1 MTSTGRI
8 PSGAVASTPNC
19 GVVAIAVLTGYTIH
33 DITQWYRH
41 SAGKSRQWRGRLY
54 FHELR
59 RFVQGHRMGWVSIP
73 GARGTLK
80 KFIEQHT
87 ATTTDRGYIVR
98 VGNHFVA
105 VTRGQVIDQLQDAPA
120 AEHWTARK
128 RVTHAAEIV
137 L

>member
-1 MTSTGRI
+1 
-8 PSGAVASTPNC
+8 
-19 GVVAIAVLTGYTIH
+19 
-33 DITQWYRH
+33 
-41 SAGKSRQWRGRLY
+41 
-54 FHELR
+54 
-59 RFVQGHRMGWVSIP
+59 MGWVSIP